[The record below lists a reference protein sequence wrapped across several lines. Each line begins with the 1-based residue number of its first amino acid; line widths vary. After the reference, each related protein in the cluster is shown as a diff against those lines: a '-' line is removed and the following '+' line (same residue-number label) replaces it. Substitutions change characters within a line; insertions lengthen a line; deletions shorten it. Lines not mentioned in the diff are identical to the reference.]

1 MVRRIDVQETE
12 GGMTRLDAAG
22 YINMALAIVA
32 SVILVRLCADVGP
45 FALTASLAFVGLV
58 FMVYVHA
65 VRRY

>member
-1 MVRRIDVQETE
+1 
-12 GGMTRLDAAG
+12 MTRLDAAG